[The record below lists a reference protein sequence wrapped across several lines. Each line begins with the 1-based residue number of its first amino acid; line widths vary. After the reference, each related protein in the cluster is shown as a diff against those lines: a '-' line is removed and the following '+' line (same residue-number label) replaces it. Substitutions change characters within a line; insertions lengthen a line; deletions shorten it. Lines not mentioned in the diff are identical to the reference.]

1 MLVKDWLS
9 VVSTASNIKVVDG
22 NTWAYGTK
30 ESIEENYGDFD
41 IKEVEQPYDD
51 TGLLILYVSQF
62 IKCDCYR
69 TRIVKHYLS
78 EYEKGYYAALHSGAR
93 VDSIDEEESYCMGTK
108 ECEVCTCGGDKRKCN
123 FYPTK

>member
-9 VVSTASNIKVVDG
+9 VVGTALNIKVVDG

-41 IKEVEQPYDD
+41 LKKVEQVDNTD
-51 TGLLILYVSQF
+51 LLVLF
-62 IKCDCYR
+62 ISTKCPHYR
-69 TRIVKHYLS
+69 VRTVRRYLS
-78 EYEKGYYAALHSGAR
+78 EYEKGYYAALHDG
-93 VDSIDEEESYCMGTK
+93 IHIEYTDEKESCCLGTK
-108 ECEVCTCGGDKRKCN
+108 NCEVCHCGGDKRKCD